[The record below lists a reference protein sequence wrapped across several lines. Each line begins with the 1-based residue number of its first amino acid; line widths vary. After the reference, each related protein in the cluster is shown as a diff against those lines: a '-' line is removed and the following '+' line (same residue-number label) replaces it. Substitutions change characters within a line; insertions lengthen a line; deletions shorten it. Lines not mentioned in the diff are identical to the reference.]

1 MATLGRFSSLDAGS
15 GCTVVKKQDIP
26 ASDQR
31 THGMIFLGVG
41 GDFVLGTRGR

>member
-1 MATLGRFSSLDAGS
+1 MATLGRFTSVDAGTS
-15 GCTVVKKQDIP
+15 CTVVAKHDIP
-26 ASDQR
+26 SGDQR